1 MKISVAFI
9 VYNGS
14 NYMEQQLDSILNQT
28 IKVHEIIVCEDNS
41 TDNTKAILKRY
52 SDQNEG
58 LFKIHHNATNLGS
71 NKNAE
76 RAIQMCTGDIVF
88 LSDHDDFWLPN
99 KVETTLAYFNKNP
112 NIKGVFS
119 NGYLMNANSIV
130 DTENF
135 LWDSMSFPF
144 NGIFS
149 EPIFEHIEYDENDE
163 LGKLNKLKQYIHTN
177 ENCATGAA
185 MAFKRDLPFLDKP
198 FPSIKFL
205 IHDRWISMNLSN
217 DNSLGYIED
226 KLIHYRLHPKQE
238 TGGKKEKMHKYIQ
251 MNLDLLNNHMQFKNY
266 VDLKYILN
274 RIEINLHIQY
284 QINKYPHKLYN
295 NDEWISLLENKHKA
309 YLNYALKKYPLL
321 SVLRIIKKLFKP
333 TFSR

>member
-9 VYNGS
+9 VYNGE

-28 IKVHEIIVCEDNS
+28 VKVHEIIVCEDNS
-41 TDNTKAILKRY
+41 TDNTKAILERY
-52 SDQNEG
+52 SDQNVG
-58 LFKIHHNATNLGS
+58 LFKIHHNSTNLGS

-76 RAIQMCTGDIVF
+76 KAIQLCTGDIVF

-99 KVETTLAYFNKNP
+99 KVEATLVYFEKNP
-112 NIKGVFS
+112 TIKGVFS
-119 NGYLMNANSIV
+119 NGYLMNANSEI
-130 DTENF
+130 DTENY

-144 NGIFS
+144 NGLRKNLLNNEID
-149 EPIFEHIEYDENDE
+149 FE
-163 LGKLNKLKQYIHTN
+163 KLKQYIHTN

-185 MAFKRDLPFLDKP
+185 MAFKKDIPFLNEP

-217 DNSLGYIED
+217 DNALGFMEE
-226 KLIHYRLHPKQE
+226 KLIQYRLHPKQE
-238 TGGKKEKMHKYIQ
+238 TGGKKMDMQKYIQ
-251 MNLDLLNNHMQFKNY
+251 MNLELLNNQMHFDNY
-266 VDLKYILN
+266 ADLKYILN

-284 QINKYPHKLYN
+284 QIKKYAHKLYDN
-295 NDEWISLLENKHKA
+295 TNWINLLENKHKA
-309 YLNYALKKYPLL
+309 YLNYAFKKYPVL
-321 SVLRIIKKLFKP
+321 SILRIFKKLFKP